1 MKVGDRVQVQSKDGV
16 HEGIVLPSPENQKNL
31 LMLKLVSGYN
41 IGIKLDKSVKI
52 KVLGART
59 KLEKFPTVQQ
69 KENKS
74 LPNIS
79 LIATG
84 GTIGSRVD
92 YKTGAVQTLMKPEEF
107 IANVPELAGI
117 VNLKKISRPFAVW
130 SENMSHVEWQKIAVE
145 VAKELNAGAEGVI
158 VTHGTDTLHYTAAA
172 LSFMLKNLGKPV
184 ALVGGQR
191 SSDRGS
197 FDGALNLIC
206 AANYCKSEIA
216 EVSLIMHG
224 EDADTYCLAMRGT
237 KVRKLH
243 TSRRDA
249 FRPVNE
255 LPFAKI
261 WKDKFELVNANYKRR
276 TSNEERVTA
285 DVKFEPRVALV
296 KFFPGQSPEIIDYYL
311 SKKYRGLVIEA
322 SGLGHVPVDTK
333 DKKLGWLPKIKKA
346 IDSGILVCFAPQTL
360 YGGLNQFVYAP
371 ARQLHD
377 AGVLYLGDMLPET
390 ALVKLGWVLAHSKK
404 LVVAKQLMLANLV
417 GELNP
422 RIPEEA
428 FLY

>member
-1 MKVGDRVQVQSKDGV
+1 MAKAGDRVRIESKDGM

-31 LMLKLVSGYN
+31 LMLKLNSGYN

-52 KVLGART
+52 KVLGTGT

-92 YKTGAVQTLMKPEEF
+92 YKTGAVHMLMKPEELL
-107 IANVPELAGI
+107 ANVPELSNI
-117 VNLKKISRPFAVW
+117 VNLKKILRPFAIA
-130 SENMSHVEWQKIAVE
+130 SEDMSYVEWQKIAQE

-172 LSFMLKNLGKPV
+172 LSFMLKNLSKPV

-224 EDADTYCLAMRGT
+224 EDADTYCLAIRGT
-237 KVRKLH
+237 KARKLH
-243 TSRRDA
+243 ASRRDA

-261 WKDKFELVNANYKRR
+261 WKDKFELVNANYKKRR
-276 TSNEERVTA
+276 DGNVVA
-285 DVKFEPRVALV
+285 DVRFEPKVALV
-296 KFFPGQSPEIIDYYL
+296 KYFPGADPDIINYYI
-311 SKKYRGLVIEA
+311 SKKYKGLVIEA
-322 SGLGHVPVDTK
+322 TGLGHVATQPPQ
-333 DKKLGWLPKIKKA
+333 KKNSWLPVIKKA
-346 IDSGILVCFAPQTL
+346 IGKGMLVCFAPQTI
-360 YGGLNQFVYAP
+360 YGRLNQFVYSN
-371 ARQLHD
+371 ARMLHD

-390 ALVKLGWVLAHSKK
+390 ALVKLGWVLAHAKK
-404 LVVAKQLMLANLV
+404 LVEAKQLMLANLV

>member
-1 MKVGDRVQVQSKDGV
+1 MAKTGDRVRVESKDGV
-16 HEGIVLPSPENQKNL
+16 HEGIVIPSPENQKNL
-31 LMLKLVSGYN
+31 LMLKLNSGYN
-41 IGIKLDKSVKI
+41 IGIKLDKSVRI
-52 KVLGART
+52 KVLGAGA
-59 KLEKFPTVQQ
+59 KLEKFPTVQV

-92 YKTGAVQTLMKPEEF
+92 YKTGAVHMLMKPEELL
-107 IANVPELAGI
+107 ANVPELSSIA
-117 VNLKKISRPFAVW
+117 NLKKISRPFAIA
-130 SENMSHVEWQKIAVE
+130 SEDMSYIEWQKIATE

-172 LSFMLKNLGKPV
+172 LSFMLKNLSKPV

-224 EDADTYCLAMRGT
+224 EDADTYCLAIRGT
-237 KVRKLH
+237 KARKFH

-261 WKDKFELVNANYKRR
+261 WKNNFELINTNYKRR
-276 TSNEERVTA
+276 SSDKVVA
-285 DVKFEPRVALV
+285 DVKFEPKVALV
-296 KFFPGQSPEIIDYYL
+296 KYFPGADPDIINYYI
-311 SKKYRGLVIEA
+311 SKKYKGLVIEA
-322 SGLGHVPVDTK
+322 TGLGHVATQPLN
-333 DKKLGWLPKIKKA
+333 KKNSWLPIIKKA
-346 IDSGILVCFAPQTL
+346 VDRGILVCFAPQTI
-360 YGGLNQFVYAP
+360 YGGLNQFVYSN
-371 ARQLHD
+371 ARLLHD

-390 ALVKLGWVLAHSKK
+390 ALVKLGWVLAHAKK
-404 LVVAKQLMLANLV
+404 PDQAKQLMLANNV
-417 GELNP
+417 GELKP

-428 FLY
+428 FLK